1 MIITEALCEE
11 FANFLLTVPATRLK
25 QYIVKLLLT
34 HLKYECPD
42 KLPKSLPDD
51 LIIFFNLLDIIDK
64 ETDQSDIA

>member
-34 HLKYECPD
+34 HLKYEHSDRLPE
-42 KLPKSLPDD
+42 KLPGD
-51 LIIFFNLLDIIDK
+51 LIVFFDLLDTIDK